1 MGPDGTFVVRNMNQ
15 KTADS
20 NEWSNAKEAQ
30 NKGYYFEEGVHNLFP
45 IPQTEIDLSGG
56 LIEQNPNL

>member
-1 MGPDGTFVVRNMNQ
+1 MNES
-15 KTADS
+15 TADKW
-20 NEWSNAKEAQ
+20 EWDNKKEAQ

-56 LIEQNPNL
+56 LIEQNPM